1 MHTRRMPDSAAR
13 SPILAISSAGS
24 GTRRDGVDAVGSMSR
39 GEMLGER
46 GVRGRSGPPRAEARR
61 LTGGGAGRDGAKRR
75 RVRLTGERP
84 MAGATPDSLL
94 AFHDAGYRE
103 MAARLGPGT
112 VLDIGCG
119 VGNETARLAG
129 QDRYVVGVDY
139 DADTAVAAAAEWG
152 PAHRDGCG
160 VQFAGMDGARLGLRA
175 RRVDWACSS
184 HIIEHFTAPE
194 LHVAELAR
202 VLTDSGSAFVVTPN
216 RPADFENP
224 FHVYLFEAR
233 ELESLLKLF
242 FSDVEVWGLEGSD
255 ELKADFAD
263 RRARGEKIL
272 KLDVLRLR
280 HRMPRRWYVWSY
292 ERALPLV
299 YRALG
304 SQGSGIGSGLD

>member
-1 MHTRRMPDSAAR
+1 M
-13 SPILAISSAGS
+13 
-24 GTRRDGVDAVGSMSR
+24 
-39 GEMLGER
+39 
-46 GVRGRSGPPRAEARR
+46 
-61 LTGGGAGRDGAKRR
+61 K
-75 RVRLTGERP
+75 LTGERP

-119 VGNETARLAG
+119 VGSETARLAG
-129 QDRYVVGVDY
+129 PDRSVIGVDY
-139 DADTAVAAAAEWG
+139 DAETAVWAAAEWG
-152 PAHRDGCG
+152 ADGRRG
-160 VQFAGMDGARLGLRA
+160 IDVRFAGMDGARLGLRS
-175 RRVDWACSS
+175 RSVDWACSS

-202 VLTDSGSAFVVTPN
+202 VLADSGTAYVITPN

-233 ELESLLKLF
+233 ELASLLRLF
-242 FSDVEVWGLEGSD
+242 FADVEVWGLEGSE
-255 ELKADFAD
+255 ELKADFAA

-280 HRMPRRWYVWSY
+280 HRMPRRWYLWSY

-304 SQGSGIGSGLD
+304 SRGSGIGSGIDQSHFFMTDEIVETTPGLFAIARAPRR

>member
-1 MHTRRMPDSAAR
+1 
-13 SPILAISSAGS
+13 L
-24 GTRRDGVDAVGSMSR
+24 
-39 GEMLGER
+39 
-46 GVRGRSGPPRAEARR
+46 
-61 LTGGGAGRDGAKRR
+61 K
-75 RVRLTGERP
+75 LTGERP

-103 MAARLGPGT
+103 VTKRLGPGT

-119 VGNETARLAG
+119 VGDETARLADPG
-129 QDRYVVGVDY
+129 RFVIGVDY
-139 DADTAVAAAAEWG
+139 DAGTAVSAAGEWG
-152 PAHRDGCG
+152 REGRRG
-160 VQFAGMDGARLGLRA
+160 TEIRFAGMDGARLGLRD
-175 RRVDWACSS
+175 RSVGWACSS

-202 VLTDSGSAFVVTPN
+202 VLADSGTAYVITPN

-224 FHVYLFEAR
+224 FHVYLFEAL
-233 ELESLLKLF
+233 ELASLLRLF
-242 FSDVEVWGLEGSD
+242 FQDVEVWGLEGSD
-255 ELKADFAD
+255 ELKADFAS
-263 RRARGEKIL
+263 RRARGERIL

-304 SQGSGIGSGLD
+304 SRSSGIGSGLDESHFFMTRDIVDTTPGLFAVARTPRR